1 MASSFASSS
10 RNNALTYVVEEA
22 GEYVVR
28 FYTMYIYTTITW
40 TEDSVTSIAVRDD
53 WDAFIAQFV
62 SNCPVNLCNA
72 VENVSLRWC
81 WLETQKAFVR
91 SAVQGILI
99 AMPLALIILMIS
111 TQNWIVSLFAV
122 FDIVGIMLCELSIM
136 YLMGWKFGVS
146 ESVAIVIIIGF
157 SVDYVVHLAN
167 AYLES
172 SAYSRDER
180 LSFALL
186 TMGISVVSGA
196 VTTFGAGF
204 FLIFP
209 PVIFFYKMGLL
220 MISTVFLSIFWAMCF
235 FTSIIALWGP
245 EGDSGDLKKYFKC
258 CQKKKVV
265 DGGDK
270 RRETYNDYQVGDGD
284 TKPYKTMEMTDAAA

>member
-1 MASSFASSS
+1 M
-10 RNNALTYVVEEA
+10 
-22 GEYVVR
+22 G
-28 FYTMYIYTTITW
+28 
-40 TEDSVTSIAVRDD
+40 IAVRDE
-53 WDAFIAQFV
+53 WDAFIAKFNA
-62 SNCPVNLCNA
+62 NCPENLCNA

-99 AMPLALIILMIS
+99 AMPLAFAILMIS
-111 TQNWIVSLFAV
+111 TQNWIISLFAII
-122 FDIVGIMLCELSIM
+122 DIIGIMLCELSIM

-172 SAYSRDER
+172 SANLREER

-196 VTTFGAGF
+196 ITTFGAGF

-220 MISTVFLSIFWAMCF
+220 MISTVAISIFWAMCF
-235 FTSIIALWGP
+235 FTSIVALWGP
-245 EGDSGDLKKYFKC
+245 QGDSGDLKKYFKC
-258 CQKKKVV
+258 CSKEKISDNTGV
-265 DGGDK
+265 
-270 RRETYNDYQVGDGD
+270 RRETYNDYKVGDGEM
-284 TKPYKTMEMTDAAA
+284 KPYTVEMAV

>member
-1 MASSFASSS
+1 M
-10 RNNALTYVVEEA
+10 
-22 GEYVVR
+22 G
-28 FYTMYIYTTITW
+28 
-40 TEDSVTSIAVRDD
+40 
-53 WDAFIAQFV
+53 
-62 SNCPVNLCNA
+62 

-81 WLETQKAFVR
+81 WLETQSAFVR

-99 AMPLALIILMIS
+99 AMPLALIILMVS

-172 SAYSRDER
+172 SAHSRHER

-245 EGDSGDLKKYFKC
+245 EGDAGDLKKYFRCRNKN
-258 CQKKKVV
+258 KVG
-265 DGGDK
+265 DSDK
-270 RRETYNDYQVGDGD
+270 RQEDYNEYEADND
-284 TKPYKTMEMTDAAA
+284 TKPYSSMEMGQAGDDQQIR

>member
-81 WLETQKAFVR
+81 WLETQRAFVR

-99 AMPLALIILMIS
+99 AMPLALVILMIS

-172 SAYSRDER
+172 SAESREER

-196 VTTFGAGF
+196 ITTFGAGF

-220 MISTVFLSIFWAMCF
+220 MISTVALSIIWAMCF
-235 FTSIIALWGP
+235 FTSIIAMWGP
-245 EGDSGDLKKYFKC
+245 QGDTGDMKKYFKAC
-258 CQKKKVV
+258 YLRCKNK
-265 DGGDK
+265 
-270 RRETYNDYQVGDGD
+270 ESDYEVGNED
-284 TKPYKTMEMTDAAA
+284 